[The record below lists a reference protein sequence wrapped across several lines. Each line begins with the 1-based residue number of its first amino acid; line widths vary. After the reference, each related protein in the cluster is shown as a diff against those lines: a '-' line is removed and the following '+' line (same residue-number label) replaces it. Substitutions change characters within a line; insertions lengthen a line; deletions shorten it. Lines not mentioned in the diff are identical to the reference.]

1 MVYYL
6 WTQFSGAGGGGSGS
20 IALSSAAGGGI
31 VFASGWFDLWPIM
44 IVWNFV
50 LSI

>member
-6 WTQFSGAGGGGSGS
+6 WTQFSGAGGGGSGGSGS

-31 VFASGWFDLWPIM
+31 VFASGWFDL
-44 IVWNFV
+44 
-50 LSI
+50 